1 MKFNNYEQET
11 VIIFDA
17 KNKEWNFYTCVPS
30 HIELFTSNSQ
40 DEPSEVT
47 ILTEEEGI
55 ATSIKFTLP
64 KYSINL
70 ESFIKKQ

>member
-17 KNKEWNFYTCVPS
+17 KNEEWNFYTCVPS

-47 ILTEEEGI
+47 ILTEEEEI
-55 ATSIKFTLP
+55 ATSIKFNLP
-64 KYSINL
+64 KDSINL
-70 ESFIKKQ
+70 ENFIKKE

>member
-1 MKFNNYEQET
+1 MKICKEEQET

-17 KNKEWNFYTCVPS
+17 KNEEWDFYTCVPS

-40 DEPSEVT
+40 NEPSEVT
-47 ILTEEEGI
+47 ILTEEGGEP
-55 ATSIKFTLP
+55 TSIKFTLP

-70 ESFIKKQ
+70 ESFTKKE